1 MNGGSVKLRKILTL
15 CLVLTLVVLAKA
27 QNRDWLTGTLLET
40 EQQKVL
46 EGSTSNRT
54 SSGSGNNGNYSQD
67 STTTKTDNYDT
78 YQVFTIG
85 SGQTTYVAREHL
97 FFPWSKPTLTTVGA
111 PVKFAVEKND
121 LYVMDAEG
129 KQHKMGI
136 VKIALKPAP
145 AQ

>member
-1 MNGGSVKLRKILTL
+1 VKLRKFLTL
-15 CLVLTLVVLAKA
+15 CLVLTVAVMVKA
-27 QNRDWLTGTLLET
+27 QSRNWQTGTLLET

-46 EGSTSNRT
+46 EGSTTNRT
-54 SSGSGNNGNYSQD
+54 SSGNANNGNYSGN

-85 SGQTTYVAREHL
+85 SGQMVYVAREHL

-136 VKIALKPAP
+136 VKTALKTAP

>member
-1 MNGGSVKLRKILTL
+1 VKLRRFLTL
-15 CLVLTLVVLAKA
+15 CLVLMLGVMVKA
-27 QNRDWLTGTLLET
+27 QSRNWQTGTLLET

-46 EGSTSNRT
+46 EGSTTNRIN
-54 SSGSGNNGNYSQD
+54 SGSGSNGNYSGN
-67 STTTKTDNYDT
+67 STSTKTDNYDT
-78 YQVFTIG
+78 YQVFTIS
-85 SGQTTYVAREHL
+85 SGQTIYVAREHL

-129 KQHKMGI
+129 RQHKMGI
-136 VKIALKPAP
+136 VKTALKTAP

>member
-1 MNGGSVKLRKILTL
+1 VKLRKFLILCLALTL
-15 CLVLTLVVLAKA
+15 SVSVKG
-27 QNRDWLTGTLLET
+27 QSRNWQTGTLLET

-54 SSGSGNNGNYSQD
+54 NSDNANSHD

-78 YQVFTIG
+78 YQVFTIS
-85 SGQTTYVAREHL
+85 SGQTIYVAREHL

-136 VKIALKPAP
+136 VKVALKTSPP
-145 AQ
+145 Q